1 MPDTENQADAQA
13 DFGQHAAHF
22 NGFHA
27 DHKKVTRLSLLSSG
41 TDTQKPGNSSDGH
54 NIRQTDSLHAAMSET
69 RR

>member
-27 DHKKVTRLSLLSSG
+27 DHNMVTWLSLLSSG
-41 TDTQKPGNSSDGH
+41 TDTQKPGNSLDGH
-54 NIRQTDSLHAAMSET
+54 NIRETGSLHAAMSET